1 MLPEYDSDKA
11 RAERLAFC
19 VEEEATDLLTISE
32 RFKTKPLMYYGL
44 SITASWAGVG
54 SLLNTI
60 TITKTLGII
69 PSLIWTA
76 ANVFACILFGIL
88 INQLPTLREVI
99 KTKIFSGIIS
109 LIAVFQIWLNM
120 NGIREVFS
128 DTALGI
134 SGGTILAY
142 ATAIFFVGL
151 LLWHGMIRNVLT
163 DGASWLTV
171 YGLIFFIT
179 IAAIIQNNGEFISC
193 PLGLE
198 TTALQTGFHKAFLLL
213 PGPFT
218 YIYFYE
224 LLNYNDNN
232 SDETQ
237 KVNMR
242 QAFTLGGLFFCV
254 YMIFAFILAFVNF
267 PPELNL
273 IKAVLLSLVAIS
285 SLSTFIFSIYLV
297 FGRKLGLLIDT
308 AAIIG
313 WTQFMELGVMGVWTL
328 LASIR
333 SYLVGAMIIAAIV
346 MTIRRKHEKDI
357 GTQAEHEARR

>member
-1 MLPEYDSDKA
+1 MLA
-11 RAERLAFC
+11 
-19 VEEEATDLLTISE
+19 E
-32 RFKTKPLMYYGL
+32 RFKTNPLMYYGI
-44 SITASWAGVG
+44 SIAASWAGVG

-60 TITKTLGII
+60 TITKTLGIV
-69 PSLIWTA
+69 PALIWTA
-76 ANVFACILFGIL
+76 ANVFACVLFGVI
-88 INQLPTLREVI
+88 INQLPMLREVI
-99 KTKIFSGIIS
+99 RTKAVCSIVS
-109 LIAVFQIWLNM
+109 LMAVFQIWLNM

-142 ATAIFFVGL
+142 ATAVFFVAI
-151 LLWHGMIRNVLT
+151 LLWRGMIRNVLT
-163 DGASWLTV
+163 DGASWLAV
-171 YGLIFFIT
+171 YGLIIFIT
-179 IAAIIQNNGEFISC
+179 IAAIIHNNGEFISC

-198 TTALQTGFHKAFLLL
+198 AESLSTGFHKAFLLL

-232 SDETQ
+232 ADETKKVDMQ
-237 KVNMR
+237 K
-242 QAFTLGGLFFCV
+242 AFTLGGLFFGL
-254 YMIFAFILAFVNF
+254 YMIFAFTLAFVNF
-267 PPELNL
+267 PTELNL

-297 FGRKLGLLIDT
+297 FGRKLGLLIDV
-308 AAIIG
+308 AAIVG
-313 WTQFMELGVMGVWTL
+313 WAQFMEMGVMGVWTM

-346 MTIRRKHEKDI
+346 MTIRSRNEKSI
-357 GTQAEHEARR
+357 RA